1 MDKTRSVF
9 SLILTILSR
18 LLGATFAIVAIS
30 LTRDGDV
37 DAAMLAVV
45 LGAVFMFLPDLI
57 KKRLESK
64 DQ

>member
-1 MDKTRSVF
+1 MDKTRSVV

>member
-1 MDKTRSVF
+1 MDKTRSVV

-30 LTRDGDV
+30 LTRDSDV

>member
-9 SLILTILSR
+9 SLILTIFSR